1 MLKKIKVIPAV
12 MLAVLALAGFSGA
25 AFAQAR
31 KPPQSHVHIRLVP
44 EHSHIGSGETVTVAI
59 DQTIDKG
66 WHTYW
71 INPGDSGE
79 PPDIKWTLPA
89 GFKTGDIQWPVPE
102 KIITSGLGSYG
113 YLAHATLLQDITAP
127 KNIPAGALTLTA
139 VIDILVCREVCIPET
154 GTYSFMLNASIADKH
169 STLADAARG
178 RLPVSLPEGATFQED
193 NGDFVV
199 GIALPKDADAA
210 APVSL
215 MPQDWGIVD
224 NPSKATVDFK
234 NNTVRQ
240 KRGDRPI
247 DKLAKIHVLVAYKDV
262 KGAEQAVIAEAHPAK
277 AIRAAAA
284 APAKTEA
291 APAKTDKAP
300 AATIEKLT
308 LANAIL
314 FALLGGLILNLM
326 PCVFPILSLK
336 TLKLCK
342 LSGGE
347 LKEARLHSLLYTAG
361 ILASFGVLAVSLI
374 VLRGAGQQI
383 GWGFQLQ
390 NPAFVLPLSW
400 LLFVIGLNLS
410 GFFEF
415 GGGLANL
422 GSKLTQGHSLAA
434 SFFTGVLAAIVA
446 TPCTA
451 PFMATAL
458 GYALTQPA
466 PVTLAV
472 LLALGFGL
480 ALPFLLIS
488 FIPALRNTLPKPG
501 IWMATFKEF
510 LAFPMFGS
518 AAWLAWVFSLQA
530 GPLGVLTALAG
541 AVAITFGLWLLKN
554 QPKVLSMATLV
565 VRALAAVS
573 FIAAAALIP
582 AAGKMEKQASV
593 AMAMDD
599 WTPYVAAD
607 FDKLEKGSDPLFV
620 DMTAAWCITCKVN
633 ENAVLNTMA
642 IKELFHK
649 HKVRTVKGDW
659 TNQNPEIT
667 QFLARYGRNGVPIY
681 VFYGARDKSTGA
693 RPAPVVLPQLL
704 TPGIVERTVEG
715 K

>member
-1 MLKKIKVIPAV
+1 MLKKIKAIPAFV
-12 MLAVLALAGFSGA
+12 LLVLALAGFSGPA
-25 AFAQAR
+25 AAQ
-31 KPPQSHVHIRLVP
+31 PPKAKQPPHVHIRLVP
-44 EHSHIGSGETVTVAI
+44 EHTHIGSGETVTVAI
-59 DQTIDKG
+59 EQTIDPG

-71 INPGDSGE
+71 VNPGDSGE
-79 PPDIKWTLPA
+79 PPEIKWTLPA
-89 GFKTGDIQWPVPE
+89 GFKAGEIQWPVPE
-102 KIITSGLGSYG
+102 KIVTGTLASYG
-113 YLAHATLLQDITAP
+113 YLGHATLLQDIAAP
-127 KNIPAGALTLTA
+127 KDIPAGPLTLTA
-139 VIDILVCREVCIPET
+139 AIDILVCKDVCIPET
-154 GTYSFMLNASIADKH
+154 GTYSVTLNANVADNI
-169 STLADAARG
+169 SMVADAAR
-178 RLPVSLPEGATFQED
+178 RKLPVSLPQGAATFRED

-199 GIALPKDADAA
+199 GIALPKDVDPA

-215 MPQDWGIVD
+215 IPEDWGIVD
-224 NPSKATVDFK
+224 NPSKAVADFK
-234 NNTVRQ
+234 SSPVTLRQ

-247 DKLAKIHVLVAYKDV
+247 DKLAKVRVLVSYQDE
-262 KGAEQAVIAEAHPAK
+262 KGAQRAVVADAHPAK
-277 AIRAAAA
+277 AAKAAAA
-284 APAKTEA
+284 AKTEVV
-291 APAKTDKAP
+291 PASTAD
-300 AATIEKLT
+300 KLT
-308 LANAIL
+308 LANAIF

-347 LKEARLHSLLYTAG
+347 LREARLHSLLYTAG

-422 GSKLTQGHSLAA
+422 GSRLTQGHSYAA
-434 SFFTGVLAAIVA
+434 SFFTGVLAAVVA

-488 FIPALRNTLPKPG
+488 FIPALRGMLPKPG
-501 IWMATFKEF
+501 TWMSTFKEF

-541 AVAITFGLWLLKN
+541 AVAITFGLWLLKK
-554 QPKVLSMATLV
+554 QLPEKSGLPTLI
-565 VRALAAVS
+565 VRALAAAA

-582 AAGKMEKQASV
+582 AAGKMETQTTK

-607 FDKLEKGSDPLFV
+607 FMALEHGSDPLFV

-633 ENAVLNTMA
+633 ENAVLNTMP

-649 HKVRTVKGDW
+649 HKVKTVKGDW

-681 VFYGARDKSTGA
+681 VYYGGRDKNTGQ
-693 RPAPVVLPQLL
+693 RPEAVVLPQIL